1 MDSIK
6 KQELIRTVSHE
17 AGHAVDTSFHPTCAH
32 CLEARRLGATKD
44 KDASARHMA
53 GHQRCSAC
61 RILIGPSHYN
71 KDVDDEGRCSA
82 CERTGYRVPRLP
94 GETK

>member
-1 MDSIK
+1 MDSSSE
-6 KQELIRTVSHE
+6 QELIRTVSQE
-17 AGHAVDTSFHPTCAH
+17 PGHAADTSFHPTCPQ
-32 CLEARRLGATKD
+32 CREARRLGAATD
-44 KDASARHMA
+44 KDASARYMA
-53 GHQRCSAC
+53 SHQRCLAC

-71 KDVDDEGRCSA
+71 KDVDNEGRCSA

>member
-1 MDSIK
+1 MDSNK
-6 KQELIRTVSHE
+6 KQELIRTAADK
-17 AGHAVDTSFHPTCAH
+17 AGHAVDTPFHPACPH
-32 CLEARRLGATKD
+32 CLEARRLGATQD
-44 KDASARHMA
+44 KEASAHYMA
-53 GHQRCSAC
+53 SHQRCSAC
-61 RILIGPSHYN
+61 RILIGSSHYN

>member
-1 MDSIK
+1 MKTND
-6 KQELIRTVSHE
+6 KQQLMQTASEKRGE
-17 AGHAVDTSFHPTCAH
+17 KVDASFHPGCAH
-32 CLEARRLGATKD
+32 CLEGRRLEATND
-44 KDASARHMA
+44 KDAAAIYMA
-53 GHQRCSAC
+53 NHPRCAAC

-71 KDVDDEGRCSA
+71 KDVDGEGRCSA

>member
-1 MDSIK
+1 MNSNK
-6 KQELIRTVSHE
+6 KQEIIRTASEE
-17 AGHAVDTSFHPTCAH
+17 AGHAVDTSFHPSCPH
-32 CLEARRLGATKD
+32 CLEARRLGTTND
-44 KDASARHMA
+44 KDAPARYMVSHK
-53 GHQRCSAC
+53 RCSAC

>member
-1 MDSIK
+1 MNTSD
-6 KQELIRTVSHE
+6 KQQLIRTASEEASQTVVS
-17 AGHAVDTSFHPTCAH
+17 SFHTACPH
-32 CLEARRLGATKD
+32 CLEGRRLDATRD
-44 KDASARHMA
+44 KDASARYMA
-53 GHQRCSAC
+53 NHKRCAAC

-71 KDVDDEGRCSA
+71 KDVDGEGRCSA

>member
-1 MDSIK
+1 MDSSSE
-6 KQELIRTVSHE
+6 QELIRTVSHE
-17 AGHAVDTSFHPTCAH
+17 PGHAVETSFHPACPQCREAH
-32 CLEARRLGATKD
+32 RLGATTD

-53 GHQRCSAC
+53 SHQRCSAC

-71 KDVDDEGRCSA
+71 KEVDDEGRCSA